1 MASSL
6 SVAAHD
12 DSTFEAPWFVR
23 GDCSDTT
30 LPIASAFS
38 SRDSTA
44 HLHLDLETW
53 TYRQYAR
60 QQPLSPSKS
69 ATLQQRLHL
78 PPELWDQIC
87 EFMDDSSFQ
96 SSLYSLALTC
106 RALTP
111 VANRQL
117 YKYPTI
123 EGPQQEDL
131 FLRCL
136 NLSTAVSVAAAV
148 HSNPAAMLAGRPVH
162 SNASHIR
169 GLQRTT
175 RTSDLFVES
184 VVRRA
189 RHLELFP
196 DGYWKCL
203 RTADIAVIDACQN
216 SLVALEICSQ
226 SKDALLALVKAW
238 ESGSE
243 FLRMDYNAPRI
254 APGAL
259 VRFEQQC
266 DDPLLVD
273 EISCLLPTDRK
284 LITLFL
290 HFPKLRRLVLADEA
304 LTSSPETVVHFAA
317 KVLSNLEEIVL
328 DSTQVKPARFTVAT
342 VAHLRNSC
350 PKIRS
355 VELLTGD

>member
-1 MASSL
+1 MASSI
-6 SVAAHD
+6 SVVYD
-12 DSTFEAPWFVR
+12 DSTFDAPWFVR
-23 GDCSDTT
+23 GDSGDTT
-30 LPIASAFS
+30 LPVASAFS

-44 HLHLDLETW
+44 HLCLDLEAW
-53 TYRQYAR
+53 TYHQYAR
-60 QQPLSPSKS
+60 QQPLSPRSS
-69 ATLQQRLHL
+69 TTARPQCLPL
-78 PPELWDQIC
+78 PPELWEQIC
-87 EFMDDSSFQ
+87 EFMDNSSFQ
-96 SSLYSLALTC
+96 SSLYSLGLVC

-111 VANRQL
+111 LSNRQL

-123 EGPQQEDL
+123 HGSEQEDR

-162 SNASHIR
+162 TNASYIR

-189 RHLELFP
+189 RHLELLP
-196 DGYWKCL
+196 DGFWKRL
-203 RTADIAVIDACQN
+203 RIADIAVLDACKS
-216 SLVALEICSQ
+216 SLAALEICPQ

-238 ESGSE
+238 ESGSD
-243 FLRMDYNAPRI
+243 FLRISHHAPQT

-259 VRFEQQC
+259 TRFEEQC
-266 DDPLLVD
+266 DDPQLVE

-290 HFPKLRRLVLADEA
+290 HFPNLHQLVLADEA

-317 KVLSNLEEIVL
+317 KVLPHLRAVVL
-328 DSTQVKPARFTVAT
+328 DSSKVKPPRFSAEM
-342 VAHLRNSC
+342 VAHLRKSC
-350 PKIRS
+350 TKIRT
-355 VELLTGD
+355 VELLTGN